1 MRKAYGEKKK
11 KKRKEKQAGFELCQD
26 QEVEYV
32 PSSTKQIFTVS
43 QKQIKFHTSV
53 KLWLIKDKK
62 ALTYRCNK
70 SLCFFSSLC
79 EQQGCSPPKGIA
91 QPCFYAQIRGAVSIR
106 KIRLYMGNTGRVGG
120 RLGGGRGVR
129 GWCWGVS
136 GVQGARAS
144 AGAQGGNFL
153 HPYVLYVLFY

>member
-53 KLWLIKDKK
+53 KL
-62 ALTYRCNK
+62 
-70 SLCFFSSLC
+70 
-79 EQQGCSPPKGIA
+79 
-91 QPCFYAQIRGAVSIR
+91 
-106 KIRLYMGNTGRVGG
+106 
-120 RLGGGRGVR
+120 
-129 GWCWGVS
+129 
-136 GVQGARAS
+136 
-144 AGAQGGNFL
+144 
-153 HPYVLYVLFY
+153 